1 MLIGAACRGGARCHV
16 LRDWERENVDEVE
29 RALVVRA
36 FFVGVEALFEPE
48 CECDWVLECG
58 ADDALDDVE
67 GGRRGDML
75 DGPCLPSPSVL
86 WSRVSPFSGTCRAS

>member
-1 MLIGAACRGGARCHV
+1 MSCTAR
-16 LRDWERENVDEVE
+16 LGTGERTWT
-29 RALVVRA
+29 RSSAPWVVRA